1 MSAGTDTL
9 SETSGAGHG
18 ARMDAI
24 YGLQRHVYDLTRK
37 YYLLGRDRLI
47 RDLDLGKG
55 GSLIEIGCGTARN
68 LALAA
73 RRYPEAHFCGI
84 DISAEM
90 LKSARRNL
98 KGIDARL
105 AIGDAAGFDPQAL
118 FGRAQFDRVMFSYTL
133 SMIPPWRAALEQGCR
148 ILAPGGSIHV
158 VDFGQQDRLP
168 GWFGTAFRAYLAQF
182 HVTPRADLFEAG
194 EELARR
200 HGLTIET
207 GAPLRD
213 YARTMVLRRP

>member
-1 MSAGTDTL
+1 MSAATDAPAA
-9 SETSGAGHG
+9 EAHG

-47 RDLDLGKG
+47 AGLALAPAGA
-55 GSLIEIGCGTARN
+55 LIEIGCGTARN

-73 RRYPEAHFCGI
+73 RHYPRARLYGI

-98 KGIDARL
+98 KGIDAAL
-105 AIGDAAGFDPQAL
+105 ALGDAAEFDPEAL
-118 FGRAQFDRVMFSYTL
+118 FGRARFDRVMFSYTL
-133 SMIPPWRAALEQGCR
+133 SMIPEWQAALEQGCR
-148 ILAPGGSIHV
+148 ILAPGGSVHV
-158 VDFGQQDRLP
+158 ADFGQQQHLP
-168 GWFGTAFRAYLAQF
+168 RWFGPAFRAYLARF
-182 HVTPRADLFEAG
+182 HVTPRAALFDIGA
-194 EELARR
+194 ELAGR
-200 HGLTIET
+200 HGLLLET
-207 GAPLRD
+207 AAPYRD